1 MQHRSM
7 VTWLLLFRVSGLQHD
22 TIHNRQAMGVPLE
35 EKFLPQYLRQQG
47 YKTHAIG
54 KVSVSIWTDH

>member
-1 MQHRSM
+1 M
-7 VTWLLLFRVSGLQHD
+7 QHD

-35 EKFLPQYLRQQG
+35 EKFLPQYLREQG

-54 KVSVSIWTDH
+54 KVGYIVNGLAASSFIFEI